1 MKINVASLLEGQI
14 LPVEKSFDPKSL
26 DVSFIDYQFTSPIEL
41 KGAVE
46 KIDKLVTVRGTLT
59 SHLEQTC
66 GRCLEVSKKNT
77 SKSFELYYEV
87 SEQVEIDTLDDLRE
101 ILIMDHPLTYVCS
114 DQCKGLCP
122 QCGTNWN
129 QNSCKC
135 SLTNRPESLS
145 SWQLT
150 LKKKLEGKDHHGES

>member
-26 DVSFIDYQFTSPIEL
+26 DPFFIDYQFTTSIQL
-41 KGAVE
+41 NGTVE
-46 KIDKLVTVRGTLT
+46 KIDKLVTFRGTLK
-59 SHLEQTC
+59 SNLQQTC
-66 GRCLEVSKKNT
+66 GRCVEISTKPVVKP
-77 SKSFELYYEV
+77 FELFYEV

-101 ILIMDHPLTYVCS
+101 ILIMDHPLIYVCS

-122 QCGTNWN
+122 ECGTNWN